1 MNGASHNRAGAIRLA
16 VVSLLAAALGA
27 CTTVAEHR
35 KLEQEVLQLKQRG
48 AVGSDSRAV
57 VADIHAQIE
66 GLRTDLTALQGRL
79 EVAEHRSRE
88 ALEEARAARRT
99 AHEAGSVPSAEP
111 AGEPSAEGTTTPEEL
126 RAYREAYAAWRS
138 DDNATCVDRFR
149 EFLQTH
155 PASAYADDAAYWMAD
170 CHFKQG
176 DYRTAVLRF
185 DDVAGRYPTGN
196 KAADALY
203 RQGEALLRLGYG
215 EAAMKAF
222 ERVLNEYPDSPRAN
236 EAKRQVDLLR
246 STG

>member
-66 GLRTDLTALQGRL
+66 GLINKVFLATYGTATIADNSCLGQ
-79 EVAEHRSRE
+79 S
-88 ALEEARAARRT
+88 ARRT